1 VNFVIDFILL
11 VMLTACLVEDRLQFD
26 RFEETQLLQ
35 GTAELNSHRSLAVLF
50 IPRRCPTG

>member
-1 VNFVIDFILL
+1 
-11 VMLTACLVEDRLQFD
+11 MLTACLVEDRLQSD